1 MAQTELKGLH
11 PMKAPT
17 TSKPK
22 LKVYKINV
30 HPIQRK
36 A

>member
-1 MAQTELKGLH
+1 
-11 PMKAPT
+11 MKATT